1 MVDWVGVAEHAVW
14 VLGLAVLLV
23 AWSLASWEARRA
35 GLRVFTVLGRPGSVA
50 AASAGLALF
59 ALGLALVSGQARERA
74 LWGVL
79 AVASVAQGAWA
90 LRQKARGSHDG

>member
-1 MVDWVGVAEHAVW
+1 MDWVGALEHAVW
-14 VLGLAVLLV
+14 VLGLSLLLA
-23 AWSLASWEARRA
+23 AWSLASWEARQGGGRTLA
-35 GLRVFTVLGRPGSVA
+35 VLERPGYMA

-59 ALGLALVSGQARERA
+59 ALGLALTAGRIWERA

-90 LRQKARGSHDG
+90 LRRKARGFHDG